1 VNSERRVS
9 GAIGI
14 EENKSVLGMEFE
26 EDEDGRSQLINRE
39 LLDT

>member
-9 GAIGI
+9 GATGI

-26 EDEDGRSQLINRE
+26 EDEDGRSQLMNRE